1 MSNERYVLGVSMSNH
16 DRSAAVLRDGVV
28 VAAIAEERIDRRKK
42 SHGFYGNAPRD
53 VVLPPMGAITYVVR
67 QAGITLD
74 DIELLVCGRSIT
86 TCREQLL
93 AYVPISADRVVEPEP
108 PAHHLAHAYSAY
120 LTAPFPECDVLV
132 LDEQGHH
139 VDGRFER
146 GTWFSGA
153 AAALEAG
160 PRYWGDE
167 EVLSL
172 GMFYDIA
179 AAFCGLAE
187 AALPAAGK
195 LMALAGFGRHRE
207 DWPTLFELRADG
219 DAVLT
224 LPALDAFLQETVKLS
239 TEPGY
244 HDFTVAGVEDLRL
257 KYQPAYW
264 TDDVA
269 RDLATKAQQELE
281 RALLHIVRSRHAET
295 GRPWLAY
302 AGGVALNCTA
312 NARLRETGYR
322 DVFVH
327 PAATDDG
334 AAVGLAAYGWIETL
348 QQPRVRPRRFTTRLG
363 KVYESAAVTSAVARY
378 GLAAHTGPTDTDA
391 VADLLA
397 QGSIV
402 CWFEGGSEWGPRAL
416 GARSILADVT
426 VPGIVDRINAT
437 VKFREPFRPFGIS
450 VAEEDL
456 DTLLDVTGVAP
467 ALAPYMLA
475 VARPRTPVLNSVVH
489 RDGTVRYQSVG
500 TDQPAYHRLLL
511 RMRQHVS
518 HAVVLN
524 TSFNTAGEPLVET
537 PDDAVRQFLLSGADA
552 LYLQG
557 TMVRRRDVPDETMSD
572 ALRTATRMSHIDP
585 LRNALGVEAAGY
597 PDAAAAAVRRLA
609 VTRSWGPDMLR
620 ERAALLM
627 RVSAATAPNDS
638 AGHAVEVL
646 RWSGLPGAAVQAA
659 EVLADRAD
667 DAGEFLHPDAAR
679 LLALLGRRGASLVL
693 DQVFNRTGHGRTP

>member
-1 MSNERYVLGVSMSNH
+1 
-16 DRSAAVLRDGVV
+16 
-28 VAAIAEERIDRRKK
+28 
-42 SHGFYGNAPRD
+42 
-53 VVLPPMGAITYVVR
+53 VLPPLGAITYVVR

-86 TCREQLL
+86 TCSEQLL
-93 AYVPISADRVVEPEP
+93 AYVPISADRVVEPAP

-153 AAALEAG
+153 TAALEAG
-160 PRYWGDE
+160 PRYWGGDE
-167 EVLSL
+167 ILSL

-179 AAFCGLAE
+179 AALCGLAE

-195 LMALAGFGRHRE
+195 LMALAGFGRHRA
-207 DWPTLFELRADG
+207 DWPTLFDLRADG

-224 LPALDAFLQETVKLS
+224 LATLDAFLQKTVKLS

-244 HDFTVAGVEDLRL
+244 HDFTPRGVEDLRL

-295 GRPWLAY
+295 ARPWLAY

-312 NARLRETGYR
+312 NARLCETGYR

-348 QQPRVRPRRFTTRLG
+348 QQPRLPARRFSARLG
-363 KVYESAAVTSAVARY
+363 KVYEPATVTSAVARY
-378 GLAAHTGPTDTDA
+378 GLQAHAGPADAEA

-426 VPGIVDRINAT
+426 VPGIVDHINAT

-456 DTLLDVTGVAP
+456 ATLVDVTGVAP

-475 VARPRTPVLNSVVH
+475 VARPRTPVLDSVVH
-489 RDGTVRYQSVG
+489 HDGTVRYQSVG
-500 TDQPAYHRLLL
+500 VDQPAYHRLLL
-511 RMRQHVS
+511 RMRHHVG

-557 TMVRRRDVPDETMSD
+557 IMVRRRDVPDDTMAD

-585 LRNALGVEAAGY
+585 LRNALSVEAAGY
-597 PDAAAAAVRRLA
+597 PDTAAAAVRRLA
-609 VTRSWGPDMLR
+609 VTRSWGPDVLR

-627 RVSAATAPNDS
+627 RVSAATASHDS

-646 RWSGLPGAAVQAA
+646 RWSGLPGVAVQAA
-659 EVLADRAD
+659 EILADRANG
-667 DAGEFLHPDAAR
+667 AEGSPHPDAAR
-679 LLALLGRRGASLVL
+679 LLALLGRRGASLVVL
-693 DQVFNRTGHGRTP
+693 DQVFNRTDDGRTP